1 MDDIGQPDPG
11 STFQLQATDPD
22 GKKYF
27 LHASPTTA
35 TAFPIMLGGAD
46 GPATS
51 GLFGVVNRLLARVQ
65 PAVKEEEGACLQ
77 VYVEALEDPVQLDFE
92 PTMREAR
99 DLAASIVH
107 DIEAGVFVP
116 RGFH

>member
-1 MDDIGQPDPG
+1 MDDIGQPDAG
-11 STFQLQATDPD
+11 LTFHLQATDPD

-27 LHASPTTA
+27 LHGSPTTA

-51 GLFGVVNRLLARVQ
+51 GLVGVLNRLLARVQ
-65 PAVKEEEGACLQ
+65 PAAKEEEVACLR
-77 VYVEALEDPVQLDFE
+77 VYVEDLEDPVQLDFE
-92 PTMREAR
+92 PTMRVAR

-116 RGFH
+116 QGFH